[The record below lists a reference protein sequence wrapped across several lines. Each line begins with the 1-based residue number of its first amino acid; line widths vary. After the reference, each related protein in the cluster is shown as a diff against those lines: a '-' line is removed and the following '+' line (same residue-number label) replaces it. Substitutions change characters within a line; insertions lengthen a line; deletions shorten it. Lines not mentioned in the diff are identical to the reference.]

1 MNSIQSFISGNDS
14 FTAMTYLSKFAQL
27 MRFILENSRKSFIAL
42 SDEINTLEL
51 YIELERIRFNKE
63 FNFEI
68 SVDPEIPVDAVY
80 IPPMLIQP
88 FVENAIKHGLRDS
101 VSEGLLEIIFTKKS
115 NLITCL
121 VRDNGIGRFAAH
133 KSPSAKLEID
143 GSSSYDLLKINTASS
158 LLALMVAS
166 SGNVGIGLESPAV
179 KLEVDGG
186 IKLGDPDSN
195 DDGLLDA
202 DGITAVPGGTIRW
215 DESVVKLQVFDGNS
229 WVNLH

>member
-121 VRDNGIGRFAAH
+121 VRDNGIGRERAQIN
-133 KSPSAKLEID
+133 KSETGKTHVSLGMQVTQERLISLSQGTSVSYNFEISDLENKNREATGTQVIINLPGEID
-143 GSSSYDLLKINTASS
+143 
-158 LLALMVAS
+158 
-166 SGNVGIGLESPAV
+166 
-179 KLEVDGG
+179 
-186 IKLGDPDSN
+186 
-195 DDGLLDA
+195 
-202 DGITAVPGGTIRW
+202 
-215 DESVVKLQVFDGNS
+215 
-229 WVNLH
+229 